1 MGDKPIVMKNI
12 SRTQAAK
19 AGKRKPWFRGQY
31 EATAKKVITKAEPK
45 APKYYA
51 AEDTHAKLKNS
62 RANNKQTKLKAS
74 LVPGAVVI
82 LLAGRFKG
90 KRAVFLKQLDSGLCL
105 ITGPYQVN
113 GIPLRRVPQSY
124 VIGTSTVVDVSG
136 ANTDE
141 VTDAQFKKP
150 KSAKKKSEDGPFASA
165 EEKAPLDEAVK
176 ALQTKVDGP
185 VVKAVEAESMLKDY
199 LRAKFSLKLGQYPHE
214 MSF

>member
-1 MGDKPIVMKNI
+1 MGVTTVMKNT
-12 SRTQAAK
+12 SRTASAK
-19 AGKRKPWFRGQY
+19 AGKRKPWFRGKY
-31 EATAKKVITKAEPK
+31 VASAPKAIVKDEAKSSPRFYPTEDKKV
-45 APKYYA
+45 
-51 AEDTHAKLKNS
+51 KLTNS

-165 EEKAPLDEAVK
+165 EEC
-176 ALQTKVDGP
+176 
-185 VVKAVEAESMLKDY
+185 
-199 LRAKFSLKLGQYPHE
+199 
-214 MSF
+214 

>member
-51 AEDTHAKLKNS
+51 AEDTHAKLNNNKV
-62 RANNKQTKLKAS
+62 NNKQTKLKSS
-74 LVPGAVVI
+74 LVPGAIVI

-105 ITGPYQVN
+105 ITGPFKVN

-124 VIGTSTVVDVSG
+124 LIGTSTVVDASNV
-136 ANTDE
+136 
-141 VTDAQFKKP
+141 DASAVNDTLFKKP
-150 KSAKKKSEDGPFASA
+150 KTKGKKA
-165 EEKAPLDEAVK
+165 EESTPLDAEFK
-176 ALQTKVDGP
+176 ALQSKVDGGINLTDDF
-185 VVKAVEAESMLKDY
+185 KGYLKSKFG
-199 LRAKFSLKLGQYPHE
+199 LSRADMPHE

>member
-51 AEDTHAKLKNS
+51 AEDTHAKLNNNK
-62 RANNKQTKLKAS
+62 ANNKQTKLKAS

-82 LLAGRFKG
+82 LHAGRFKG

-105 ITGPYQVN
+105 ITGPFKVN

-136 ANTDE
+136 ADTSSVSDSL
-141 VTDAQFKKP
+141 FKKP
-150 KSAKKKSEDGPFASA
+150 KSSKKKGQAGDEA
-165 EEKAPLDEAVK
+165 EAKAPLGADAK
-176 ALQTKVDGP
+176 ALQTKVDGGI
-185 VVKAVEAESMLKDY
+185 KLDADLTGYLKSKFG
-199 LRAKFSLKLGQYPHE
+199 LSRADMPHE
-214 MSF
+214 MCF